1 MAYEPVTTTHR
12 TTFKNNVEMAL
23 AIMSNPFEPYF
34 TFQSNLAGKTAQV
47 IEYVAPVDPIIDG
60 SRGGATPDA
69 QFMHEMV
76 WCKPRQ
82 IEQGTTVEKEDEIK
96 RTISPQSIY
105 VKGIAQSIM
114 RGRRQIMLD
123 SIFGPRLVGA
133 DGLQVATA
141 YSATDGVNLVLKNFV
156 RSGSAADSGL
166 TFDKIIKGRTLLVGS
181 EVDITEEKLCLA
193 LTHKQEFDL
202 YGMVQYLS
210 KDFRE
215 KTVVDEKN
223 KRVLNF
229 LDIDF
234 IRVNQLPL
242 AEAGVRR
249 IPLFCQSAMHYGD
262 FAPLETQL
270 ERDPGQKYRLRPYGE
285 NWFGATRS
293 EDRKVIEIRC
303 VE

>member
-12 TTFKNNVEMAL
+12 TTYKNNVEMAL

-34 TFQSNLAGKTAQV
+34 TFQSNLLGKQTQL
-47 IEYVAPVDPIIDG
+47 IEYVGSIEPIIDG
-60 SRGGATPDA
+60 ARGGGTPDST
-69 QFMHEMV
+69 FTHEQV
-76 WCKPRQ
+76 WCRPRQ
-82 IEQGTTVEKEDEIK
+82 IEQGTTIEKEDEIK
-96 RTISPQSIY
+96 RTISLQSIY
-105 VKGIAQSIM
+105 VQGIAKSIM

-123 SIFGPRLVGA
+123 AIFGARLVGP

-141 YSATDGVNLVLKNFV
+141 YSATDGINLVLKDFV
-156 RSGSAADSGL
+156 RSGGAANSGL
-166 TFDKIIKGRTLLVGS
+166 TFDKLIKARTLLVGS
-181 EVDITEEKLCLA
+181 EVEPSEERLCA
-193 LTHKQEFDL
+193 AITHKQEFDL

-210 KDFRE
+210 KDYRE

-249 IPLFCQSAMHYGD
+249 IPLWCQSAMHYGD
-262 FAPLETQL
+262 FSPTETQL
-270 ERDPGQKYRLRPYGE
+270 DRDPGKKYRLRPYAE

-293 EDRKVIEIRC
+293 EDRKVVEIRC